1 MSKTVVNV
9 TLLVI
14 SIGLAITGQLAMK
27 AGMNKV
33 TDKYGELKVSDLKH
47 PGTLI
52 TRMLKEGPWAIVGIL
67 LYAISAVFWLIVLS
81 RIPLSVAYPIVA
93 VGYVVVVLYSRF
105 VFNEQ
110 VKWIAWVGLA
120 FIVVGV
126 AITAQGLKS
135 NNNNKTSEKGY
146 QKSDKQVVTLIEATD
161 KKPSEK

>member
-33 TDKYGELKVSDLKH
+33 TAKYGELKVSDLKH

-52 TRMLKEGPWAIVGIL
+52 TRMFKEGPWAIVGIL

-93 VGYVVVVLYSRF
+93 VGYVVVVFYSRF
-105 VFNEQ
+105 VFNEP

-135 NNNNKTSEKGY
+135 NKKNNENGY
-146 QKSDKQVVTLIEATD
+146 QKPVKQVVTQIEATD

>member
-1 MSKTVVNV
+1 
-9 TLLVI
+9 
-14 SIGLAITGQLAMK
+14 
-27 AGMNKV
+27 
-33 TDKYGELKVSDLKH
+33 
-47 PGTLI
+47 
-52 TRMLKEGPWAIVGIL
+52 